1 MFTRACAHKMPPKKN
16 GKRKNGNGKTKAV
29 AKAVRKVAAKTE
41 FKDRVSINNAVNN
54 ITTNAGS
61 PANGPANSLVLVPKS
76 FMNAMT
82 QGPLNGQFDGNE
94 ITPKYLNM
102 KVKFNFEHLDPFG
115 KNPGG
120 NPPDFPHLPQSYYIQ
135 CIQGWVKITL
145 KEAGYLSQVHSNVSS
160 GKHQPAFNTGIDPHT
175 LAETVAKR
183 ALYQANFNPE
193 FLTYERKD
201 YGDVKVLRRFR
212 VYGDM
217 RKKFVTPMGNALS
230 TDFNIAPDKHY
241 SFNWKM
247 MGKKQT
253 MAPITNAVST
263 YGNAETWIPF
273 TLITFDSDLELT
285 ATTKLAIEHADHYT
299 YSDL

>member
-1 MFTRACAHKMPPKKN
+1 MA
-16 GKRKNGNGKTKAV
+16 GKKNGNGKKGKSRAKAVNKAV
-29 AKAVRKVAAKTE
+29 AKVASKTE
-41 FKDRVSINNAVNN
+41 FKDRVSINNAADN
-54 ITTNAGS
+54 ITTNAAS
-61 PANGPANSLVLVPKS
+61 PALGPANSLVLVPKS

-94 ITPKYLNM
+94 YTPKYLNM

-115 KNPGG
+115 ENPLG
-120 NPPDFPHLPQSYYIQ
+120 PAPTHPHLPQSYYIQ
-135 CIQGWVKITL
+135 CIQGWVKMTL
-145 KEAGYLSQVHSNVSS
+145 KEAGHLSQTHSNVAS

-175 LAETVAKR
+175 LAHTLAKR

-193 FLTYERKD
+193 FLTYERKE

-253 MAPITNAVST
+253 MAPITNAVTT

-273 TLITFDSDLELT
+273 CLITFDSDLTLT
-285 ATTKLAIEHADHYT
+285 ATTKLAIEHCDHFT
-299 YSDL
+299 YSDI